1 VALADLGHINDV
13 TGKVIGAAVEVHK
26 ALGPGLLESAYLACM
41 DVELQ
46 ERGLLVQV
54 QQDLPLTYKQLVLD
68 KAFRV
73 DLIVDRCVVV
83 EVKCVTLLT
92 QVHVAQLLTYL
103 KLTGCS
109 AGLLINFHVPV
120 IKQGIR
126 RVLNLRPSPCRP

>member
-1 VALADLGHINDV
+1 VPLVELGQVNSV
-13 TGKVIGAAVEVHK
+13 TGKVIAAAVEVHK

-41 DVELQ
+41 AVELR

-73 DLIVDRCVVV
+73 DLIVEDCVVV

-120 IKQGIR
+120 MKHGIR
-126 RVLNLRPSPCRP
+126 RVLNLRASP

>member
-1 VALADLGHINDV
+1 VALADLGYINSI

-41 DVELQ
+41 AIELR

-73 DLIVDRCVVV
+73 DLIVEGCVVV
-83 EVKCVTLLT
+83 EVKCVTLVT

-109 AGLLINFHVPV
+109 VGLLINFHVPV

-126 RVLNLRPSPCRP
+126 RVLNLRASPCLP